1 MLIQT
6 PVKLNDIVTLK
17 MVGGDEVIGKLINE
31 HTDNDVKLSKPLLV
45 MMGQQGFGLVPYILT
60 AAPDA
65 PAKLDR
71 GHVITLVKTYDQV
84 AKEYV
89 KQTTGLIV

>member
-1 MLIQT
+1 MLQAHRHANQA
-6 PVKLNDIVTLK
+6 LADA
-17 MVGGDEVIGKLINE
+17 GGLA
-31 HTDNDVKLSKPLLV
+31 LV
-45 MMGQQGFGLVPYILT
+45 FRQFAMRGTGRMGQQGFGLVPYILT

>member
-45 MMGQQGFGLVPYILT
+45 MMGQQGFGLAPYILT
-60 AAPDA
+60 ASPDA
-65 PAKLDR
+65 PVKISR
-71 GHVITLVKTYDQV
+71 NHVISIVKTYDQV